1 MPDDSTRDNAPLKPP
16 DHDFPDHLHCLLCPR
31 TLDPQTTV
39 PGVVEVV
46 RVLTGNL
53 PLEIAVDRPL
63 CPACAAGLER
73 KAREVAAAGKRNGP
87 PRLIVPRGRG

>member
-1 MPDDSTRDNAPLKPP
+1 MPDDSTRDSAPLNTDHP
-16 DHDFPDHLHCLLCPR
+16 DYPDHLHCLLCPR

-39 PGVVEVV
+39 PGVVQVV

-73 KAREVAAAGKRNGP
+73 QARKVAAAGKRNGP